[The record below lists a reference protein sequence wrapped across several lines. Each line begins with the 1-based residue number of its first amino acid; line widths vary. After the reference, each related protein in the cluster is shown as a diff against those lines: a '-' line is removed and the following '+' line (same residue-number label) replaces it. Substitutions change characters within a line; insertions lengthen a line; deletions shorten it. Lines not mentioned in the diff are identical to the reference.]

1 MFAAFV
7 MVVTFDAFFPPFFIK
22 PGVLSMELVMSSR
35 VTRSRREPPQQDDQ
49 ARARWTTSLTKILAD
64 LMINQVQKGN
74 RQKNS
79 FSKKAWRYISAEFY
93 KKTGLKWDKE
103 QLKNRYAVLRR
114 QYITVKSLLDQSDF
128 SWDEFTG
135 TIIAKDEAWTEY
147 IRGHPDAETLKHSGC
162 PIYKEL
168 CLIFSE
174 SAANGKHDSFA
185 EDEGGSPSIQ
195 CADPLSMHPESMSDS
210 DEVDDIIDDHKTTQ
224 PTTPCS
230 TANRKRGRKGMDDV
244 IAGAIME
251 MAAASKL
258 RTAAML
264 QCNARHTI
272 ADCIRELDEMQGVD
286 EKVYL
291 AALDLFNKPNAR
303 EIFLSLKGDKR
314 LIWLHSKCAA

>member
-1 MFAAFV
+1 
-7 MVVTFDAFFPPFFIK
+7 
-22 PGVLSMELVMSSR
+22 MSSR
-35 VTRSRREPPQQDDQ
+35 VTRSRREPSQQEEQ
-49 ARARWTTSLTKILAD
+49 LSRARWTTSLTKILAD

-74 RQKNS
+74 RHKNS
-79 FSKKAWRYISAEFY
+79 FSKKAWGYICDEFY

-128 SWDEFTG
+128 NWDEFTG
-135 TIIAKDEAWTEY
+135 SIVAKDEAWAEY
-147 IRGHPDAETLKHSGC
+147 IMGHPDAEALKYSGC

-174 SAANGKHDSFA
+174 SAANGNHDLLA
-185 EDEGGSPSIQ
+185 EDEGGSPSVP
-195 CADPLSMHPESMSDS
+195 CAEPLSMHPESTSDS
-210 DEVDDIIDDHKTTQ
+210 DEVDDIVDDHKTTQ
-224 PTTPCS
+224 PASPC
-230 TANRKRGRKGMDDV
+230 TMGNRKRGRKGVDDV

-258 RTAAML
+258 RTAAIQ
-264 QCNARHTI
+264 QCTARYTI
-272 ADCIRELDEMQGVD
+272 ADCIRELDGMQGVD
-286 EKVYL
+286 EKVYM

-314 LIWLHSKCAA
+314 LIWLRGKCAASPAP

>member
-1 MFAAFV
+1 M
-7 MVVTFDAFFPPFFIK
+7 
-22 PGVLSMELVMSSR
+22 
-35 VTRSRREPPQQDDQ
+35 
-49 ARARWTTSLTKILAD
+49 
-64 LMINQVQKGN
+64 
-74 RQKNS
+74 
-79 FSKKAWRYISAEFY
+79 
-93 KKTGLKWDKE
+93 
-103 QLKNRYAVLRR
+103 
-114 QYITVKSLLDQSDF
+114 
-128 SWDEFTG
+128 
-135 TIIAKDEAWTEY
+135 
-147 IRGHPDAETLKHSGC
+147 
-162 PIYKEL
+162 
-168 CLIFSE
+168 IFSE

-210 DEVDDIIDDHKTTQ
+210 DEVDDIIDDHKSTQ

>member
-7 MVVTFDAFFPPFFIK
+7 MVVTFDAFFPPFILK

-35 VTRSRREPPQQDDQ
+35 ITRSRREPPQQDDQ

-79 FSKKAWRYISAEFY
+79 FSKKAWRYISDEFY

-147 IRGHPDAETLKHSGC
+147 IRVCCFHICCLLNKNSNLP
-162 PIYKEL
+162 EL
-168 CLIFSE
+168 EEF
-174 SAANGKHDSFA
+174 F
-185 EDEGGSPSIQ
+185 
-195 CADPLSMHPESMSDS
+195 
-210 DEVDDIIDDHKTTQ
+210 
-224 PTTPCS
+224 
-230 TANRKRGRKGMDDV
+230 
-244 IAGAIME
+244 
-251 MAAASKL
+251 
-258 RTAAML
+258 
-264 QCNARHTI
+264 
-272 ADCIRELDEMQGVD
+272 
-286 EKVYL
+286 
-291 AALDLFNKPNAR
+291 
-303 EIFLSLKGDKR
+303 
-314 LIWLHSKCAA
+314 